1 MNFSDPNINMILNIA
16 ISVIFAVLSVVMLI
30 RWNKWKGKVIIQ
42 DQQWSTV
49 RIMFLVIGVMSF
61 VSFLLTNQN
70 TTLWDY
76 LRICMTVIAVT
87 AYMVVRDG
95 VGEEGLL
102 SAGKFYPWNIVR
114 SYDFEDRKNVIAV
127 YFTVESQNEKK
138 PDEYVTK
145 ELDFSK
151 EDQETLM
158 KFLKLNLGR
167 KYTRMKKKQK

>member
-1 MNFSDPNINMILNIA
+1 
-16 ISVIFAVLSVVMLI
+16 
-30 RWNKWKGKVIIQ
+30 
-42 DQQWSTV
+42 
-49 RIMFLVIGVMSF
+49 MFLVIGVMSF

-114 SYDFEDRKNVIAV
+114 SYDFEERKNVIAV

>member
-70 TTLWDY
+70 TTL
-76 LRICMTVIAVT
+76 
-87 AYMVVRDG
+87 
-95 VGEEGLL
+95 
-102 SAGKFYPWNIVR
+102 
-114 SYDFEDRKNVIAV
+114 
-127 YFTVESQNEKK
+127 
-138 PDEYVTK
+138 
-145 ELDFSK
+145 
-151 EDQETLM
+151 
-158 KFLKLNLGR
+158 
-167 KYTRMKKKQK
+167 

>member
-70 TTLWDY
+70 TTLWD
-76 LRICMTVIAVT
+76 
-87 AYMVVRDG
+87 
-95 VGEEGLL
+95 
-102 SAGKFYPWNIVR
+102 
-114 SYDFEDRKNVIAV
+114 
-127 YFTVESQNEKK
+127 
-138 PDEYVTK
+138 
-145 ELDFSK
+145 
-151 EDQETLM
+151 
-158 KFLKLNLGR
+158 
-167 KYTRMKKKQK
+167 